1 MSAIVD
7 IILLIVLFVMILAGI
22 KNGFVRCVLS
32 IVAFTLAF
40 AAAVFLSE
48 PAAQTVYDNFAKEP
62 IESAIAE
69 RITDTGTARTAA
81 DSTQAVIDSL
91 PEAVVSAASSLGINV
106 SELAEQTGSINLNTS
121 NMAVELTDKVAQ
133 PIALAV
139 LKVLAFAVIFL
150 LLNLVLQIVVSVIS
164 RLFKLPVLKTF
175 NHALGGALGAVKGL
189 MLVVVLAVL
198 LDAST
203 AFVTNADFVTAV
215 GNSKIVDI
223 IVSTGVFSRLAS
235 A

>member
-7 IILLIVLFVMILAGI
+7 IILLIVIFVMILAGI

-69 RITDTGTARTAA
+69 SITDTGTAQTAA
-81 DSTQAVIDSL
+81 DSTQAAIDSL
-91 PEAVVSAASSLGINV
+91 PEAVVSAASSLGIDV
-106 SELAEQTGSINLNTS
+106 SQLAEQAGNINLNTS
-121 NMAVELTDKVAQ
+121 DMAAELTDKVAR

-150 LLNLVLQIVVSVIS
+150 ILNLVLQIAVSVIS
-164 RLFKLPVLKTF
+164 RLFDLPVLKTF
-175 NHALGGALGAVKGL
+175 NRTLGGVLGAVKGL
-189 MLVVVLAVL
+189 LLVTVLAIL

-203 AFVTNADFVTAV
+203 AFITNADFVTAV

>member
-40 AAAVFLSE
+40 ASAVFLSE

-69 RITDTGTARTAA
+69 RITDTGTAQTAA

-91 PEAVVSAASSLGINV
+91 PEAVVSAASSLGIDV
-106 SELAEQTGSINLNTS
+106 SQLAEQAGSINLNTS
-121 NMAVELTDKVAQ
+121 DMAAELTDKVAR

-150 LLNLVLQIVVSVIS
+150 ILNLVLQIAVSVIS
-164 RLFKLPVLKTF
+164 RLFDLPVLKTF
-175 NHALGGALGAVKGL
+175 NRTLGGVLGAVKGL
-189 MLVVVLAVL
+189 LLVTVLAIL

-203 AFVTNADFVTAV
+203 AFVANADFVTAV

-223 IVSTGVFSRLAS
+223 IVSTGVFSRLAL

>member
-69 RITDTGTARTAA
+69 RITDTGTAQTAA
-81 DSTQAVIDSL
+81 DSTQAAIDSL
-91 PEAVVSAASSLGINV
+91 PEAVVSAASSLGIDV
-106 SELAEQTGSINLNTS
+106 SQLAEQAGNINLNTS
-121 NMAVELTDKVAQ
+121 DMAAELTDKVAQ

-150 LLNLVLQIVVSVIS
+150 ILNLVLQIAVSVIS
-164 RLFKLPVLKTF
+164 RLFDLPVLKTF
-175 NHALGGALGAVKGL
+175 NRTLGGVLGAVKGL
-189 MLVVVLAVL
+189 LLVTVLAIL

-203 AFVTNADFVTAV
+203 AFVANADFVTAV

>member
-32 IVAFTLAF
+32 VVAFTLAF

-69 RITDTGTARTAA
+69 RITDTGTAQTAA

-91 PEAVVSAASSLGINV
+91 PEAVVSAASSLGIDV
-106 SELAEQTGSINLNTS
+106 SQLAEQAGNINLNTS
-121 NMAVELTDKVAQ
+121 DMAAELTDKVAR

-150 LLNLVLQIVVSVIS
+150 ILNLVLQIAVSVIS
-164 RLFKLPVLKTF
+164 RLFDLPVLKTF
-175 NHALGGALGAVKGL
+175 NRTLGGVLGAVKGL
-189 MLVVVLAVL
+189 LLVTVLAIL

-203 AFVTNADFVTAV
+203 AFITNADFVTAV

>member
-69 RITDTGTARTAA
+69 SITDTGTAQTAA

-91 PEAVVSAASSLGINV
+91 PEAVVSAASSLGIDV
-106 SELAEQTGSINLNTS
+106 SQLAEQAGNINLNTS
-121 NMAVELTDKVAQ
+121 DMAAELTDKVAR

-150 LLNLVLQIVVSVIS
+150 ILNLVLQIAVSVIS
-164 RLFKLPVLKTF
+164 RLFDLPVLKTF
-175 NHALGGALGAVKGL
+175 NRTLGGVLGAVKGL
-189 MLVVVLAVL
+189 LLVTVLAIL

-203 AFVTNADFVTAV
+203 AFITNADFVTAV

>member
-7 IILLIVLFVMILAGI
+7 IILLIVIFVMILAGI

-40 AAAVFLSE
+40 ASAVFLSE

-69 RITDTGTARTAA
+69 RITDTGTAQTAA
-81 DSTQAVIDSL
+81 DSTQAAIDSL
-91 PEAVVSAASSLGINV
+91 PEAVVSAASSLGIDV
-106 SELAEQTGSINLNTS
+106 SQLAEQAGSINLNTS
-121 NMAVELTDKVAQ
+121 DMAAELTDKVAR

-150 LLNLVLQIVVSVIS
+150 ILNLVLQIVVSVIS
-164 RLFKLPVLKTF
+164 RLFDLPVLKTF
-175 NHALGGALGAVKGL
+175 NRTLGGVLGAVKGL
-189 MLVVVLAVL
+189 LLVTVLAVL

-203 AFVTNADFVTAV
+203 AFITNADFVTAV

>member
-7 IILLIVLFVMILAGI
+7 IILLIVIFVMILAGI

-69 RITDTGTARTAA
+69 RITDTGTAQTAA

-91 PEAVVSAASSLGINV
+91 PEAVVSAASSLGIDV
-106 SELAEQTGSINLNTS
+106 SQLAEQVGSINLNTS
-121 NMAVELTDKVAQ
+121 DMAAELTDKVAR

-150 LLNLVLQIVVSVIS
+150 ILNLVLQIAVSVIS
-164 RLFKLPVLKTF
+164 RLFDLPVLKTF
-175 NHALGGALGAVKGL
+175 NRTLGGVLGAVKGL
-189 MLVVVLAVL
+189 LLVTVLAIL

>member
-7 IILLIVLFVMILAGI
+7 IILLIVIFVMILAGI

-69 RITDTGTARTAA
+69 SITDTGTAQTAA

-91 PEAVVSAASSLGINV
+91 PEAVVSAASSLGIDV
-106 SELAEQTGSINLNTS
+106 SQLAEQAGSINLNTS
-121 NMAVELTDKVAQ
+121 DMAAELTDKVAQ
-133 PIALAV
+133 PIALTV
-139 LKVLAFAVIFL
+139 LKVIAFAVIFL
-150 LLNLVLQIVVSVIS
+150 ILNLVLQIAVSVIS
-164 RLFKLPVLKTF
+164 RLFDLPVLKTF
-175 NHALGGALGAVKGL
+175 NRTLGGVLGAVKGL
-189 MLVVVLAVL
+189 LLVTVLAVL

>member
-7 IILLIVLFVMILAGI
+7 IILLIVIFVMILAGI

-48 PAAQTVYDNFAKEP
+48 PAAQTVYDNFVKEP

-69 RITDTGTARTAA
+69 SIPDMSTAKTAA
-81 DSTQAVIDSL
+81 DNTQAVIDSL
-91 PEAVVSAASSLGINV
+91 PEAVVSAASSLGIDV
-106 SELAEQTGSINLNTS
+106 SQLAEQAGNINLNTS
-121 NMAVELTDKVAQ
+121 DMAAELTDKVAR

-150 LLNLVLQIVVSVIS
+150 ILNLVLQIAVSVIS
-164 RLFKLPVLKTF
+164 RLFDLPVLKTF
-175 NHALGGALGAVKGL
+175 NRTLGGVLGAVKGL
-189 MLVVVLAVL
+189 LLVTVLAIL

>member
-1 MSAIVD
+1 M
-7 IILLIVLFVMILAGI
+7 
-22 KNGFVRCVLS
+22 
-32 IVAFTLAF
+32 
-40 AAAVFLSE
+40 
-48 PAAQTVYDNFAKEP
+48 
-62 IESAIAE
+62 
-69 RITDTGTARTAA
+69 
-81 DSTQAVIDSL
+81 
-91 PEAVVSAASSLGINV
+91 VVSAASSLGIDV

-121 NMAVELTDKVAQ
+121 NMAAELTDKVAQ

>member
-48 PAAQTVYDNFAKEP
+48 PAAQTVYDNFAKES

-69 RITDTGTARTAA
+69 SIPDTGTAKTAA
-81 DSTQAVIDSL
+81 DNTQAVIDSL
-91 PEAVVSAASSLGINV
+91 PEAVVSAASSLGIDV
-106 SELAEQTGSINLNTS
+106 SQLAEQAGNINLNTS
-121 NMAVELTDKVAQ
+121 DMAAELTDKVAR

-150 LLNLVLQIVVSVIS
+150 ILNLVLQIAVSVIS
-164 RLFKLPVLKTF
+164 RLFDLPVLKTF
-175 NHALGGALGAVKGL
+175 NRTLGGVLGAVKGL
-189 MLVVVLAVL
+189 LLVTVLAIL
-198 LDAST
+198 LDASM
-203 AFVTNADFVTAV
+203 AFITNADFVTAV

>member
-32 IVAFTLAF
+32 FVAFTLAF

-69 RITDTGTARTAA
+69 RITDTGTAQTAA

>member
-32 IVAFTLAF
+32 VVAFTLAF

-69 RITDTGTARTAA
+69 RITDTGTAQTAA

-91 PEAVVSAASSLGINV
+91 PEAVVSAASSLGIDV
-106 SELAEQTGSINLNTS
+106 SQLAEQVGSINLNTS
-121 NMAVELTDKVAQ
+121 DMAAELTDKVAR

-150 LLNLVLQIVVSVIS
+150 ILNLVLQIAVSVIS
-164 RLFKLPVLKTF
+164 RLFDLPVLKTF
-175 NHALGGALGAVKGL
+175 NRTLGGVLGAVKGL
-189 MLVVVLAVL
+189 LLVTVLAIL

-203 AFVTNADFVTAV
+203 AFITNADFVTAV

>member
-48 PAAQTVYDNFAKEP
+48 PAAQTVYDNFVKEP

-69 RITDTGTARTAA
+69 SIPDMSTAKTAA
-81 DSTQAVIDSL
+81 DNTQAVIDSL
-91 PEAVVSAASSLGINV
+91 PEAVVSAASSLGIDV
-106 SELAEQTGSINLNTS
+106 SQLAEQAGNINLNTS
-121 NMAVELTDKVAQ
+121 DMAAELTDKVAR

-150 LLNLVLQIVVSVIS
+150 ILNLVLQIAVSVIS
-164 RLFKLPVLKTF
+164 RLFDLPVLKTF
-175 NHALGGALGAVKGL
+175 NRTLGGVLGAVKGL
-189 MLVVVLAVL
+189 LLVTVLAIL

>member
-69 RITDTGTARTAA
+69 SITDTGTAQTAA

-91 PEAVVSAASSLGINV
+91 PEAVVSAASSLGIDV
-106 SELAEQTGSINLNTS
+106 SQLAEQAGNINLNTS
-121 NMAVELTDKVAQ
+121 DMAAELTDKVAR

-150 LLNLVLQIVVSVIS
+150 ILNLVLQIAVSVIS
-164 RLFKLPVLKTF
+164 RLFDLPVLKTF
-175 NHALGGALGAVKGL
+175 NRTLGGVLGAVKGL
-189 MLVVVLAVL
+189 LLVTVLAVL
-198 LDAST
+198 FDAST
-203 AFVTNADFVTAV
+203 AFITNADFVTAV

>member
-69 RITDTGTARTAA
+69 RITDTGTAQTAA
-81 DSTQAVIDSL
+81 DSTQAAIDSL
-91 PEAVVSAASSLGINV
+91 PEAVVSAASSLGIDV
-106 SELAEQTGSINLNTS
+106 SQLAEQAGSINLNTS
-121 NMAVELTDKVAQ
+121 DMAAELTDKVAR

-150 LLNLVLQIVVSVIS
+150 ILNLVLQIVVSVIS
-164 RLFKLPVLKTF
+164 RLFDLPVLKTF
-175 NHALGGALGAVKGL
+175 NRTLGGVLGAVKGL
-189 MLVVVLAVL
+189 LLVTVLAIL

-203 AFVTNADFVTAV
+203 AFITNADFVTAV

>member
-69 RITDTGTARTAA
+69 RITDTGTAQTAA
-81 DSTQAVIDSL
+81 DSTQAAIDSL
-91 PEAVVSAASSLGINV
+91 PEAVVSAASSLGIDV
-106 SELAEQTGSINLNTS
+106 SQLAEQAGSINLNTS
-121 NMAVELTDKVAQ
+121 DMAAELTDKVAR

-150 LLNLVLQIVVSVIS
+150 ILNLVLQIAVSVIS
-164 RLFKLPVLKTF
+164 RLFDLPVLKTF
-175 NHALGGALGAVKGL
+175 NRTLGGVLGAVKGL
-189 MLVVVLAVL
+189 LLVTVLAVL

-203 AFVTNADFVTAV
+203 AFITNADFVTAV

>member
-7 IILLIVLFVMILAGI
+7 IILLIVIFVMILAGI

-91 PEAVVSAASSLGINV
+91 PEAVVSAASSLGIDV

-121 NMAVELTDKVAQ
+121 NMAAELTDKVAQ

>member
-69 RITDTGTARTAA
+69 SITDTGTAQTAA
-81 DSTQAVIDSL
+81 DSTQAAIDLL
-91 PEAVVSAASSLGINV
+91 PEAVVSAASSLGIDV
-106 SELAEQTGSINLNTS
+106 SQLAEQAGSINLNTS
-121 NMAVELTDKVAQ
+121 DMAAELTDKVAR

-150 LLNLVLQIVVSVIS
+150 ILNLVLQIAVSVIS
-164 RLFKLPVLKTF
+164 RLFDLPVLKTF
-175 NHALGGALGAVKGL
+175 NRTLGGVLGAVKGL
-189 MLVVVLAVL
+189 LLVTVLAIL

-203 AFVTNADFVTAV
+203 AFVANADFVTAV

>member
-7 IILLIVLFVMILAGI
+7 SILLIVIFVMILAGI

-69 RITDTGTARTAA
+69 SITDTGTAQTAA
-81 DSTQAVIDSL
+81 DSTQAAIDSL
-91 PEAVVSAASSLGINV
+91 PEAVVSAASSLGIDV
-106 SELAEQTGSINLNTS
+106 SQLAEQAGSINLNTS
-121 NMAVELTDKVAQ
+121 DMAAELTDKVAR

-150 LLNLVLQIVVSVIS
+150 ILNLVLQIAVSVIS
-164 RLFKLPVLKTF
+164 RLFDLPVLKTF
-175 NHALGGALGAVKGL
+175 NRTLGGVLGAVKGL
-189 MLVVVLAVL
+189 LLVTVLAIL

-203 AFVTNADFVTAV
+203 AFVANADFVTAV

>member
-69 RITDTGTARTAA
+69 SITDTGTAQTAA
-81 DSTQAVIDSL
+81 DSTQAAIDSL
-91 PEAVVSAASSLGINV
+91 PEAVVSAASSLGIDV
-106 SELAEQTGSINLNTS
+106 SQLAEQAGSINLNTS
-121 NMAVELTDKVAQ
+121 DMAAELTDKVAR

-150 LLNLVLQIVVSVIS
+150 ILNLVLQIAVSVIS
-164 RLFKLPVLKTF
+164 RLFDLPVLKTF
-175 NHALGGALGAVKGL
+175 NRTLGGVLGAVKGL
-189 MLVVVLAVL
+189 LLVTVLAIL

-203 AFVTNADFVTAV
+203 AFVANADFVTAV

>member
-32 IVAFTLAF
+32 VVAFTLAF

-69 RITDTGTARTAA
+69 RITDTGTAQTAA

-91 PEAVVSAASSLGINV
+91 PEAVVSAASSLGIDV
-106 SELAEQTGSINLNTS
+106 SQLAEQAGNINLNTS
-121 NMAVELTDKVAQ
+121 DMAAELTDKVAR

-150 LLNLVLQIVVSVIS
+150 ILNLVLQIAVSVIS

>member
-69 RITDTGTARTAA
+69 SITDTGTAQTAA

-91 PEAVVSAASSLGINV
+91 PEAVVSAASSLGIDV
-106 SELAEQTGSINLNTS
+106 SQLAEQAGSINLNTS
-121 NMAVELTDKVAQ
+121 DMAAELTDKVAQ

-150 LLNLVLQIVVSVIS
+150 ILNLVLQIAVSVIS

>member
-69 RITDTGTARTAA
+69 RITDTGTAQTAA

-91 PEAVVSAASSLGINV
+91 PEAVVSAASSLGIDV
-106 SELAEQTGSINLNTS
+106 SQLAEQAGSINLNTS
-121 NMAVELTDKVAQ
+121 DMTAELTDKVAR

-150 LLNLVLQIVVSVIS
+150 ILNLVLQIAVSVIS
-164 RLFKLPVLKTF
+164 RLFDLPVLKTF
-175 NHALGGALGAVKGL
+175 NRTLGGVLGAVKGL
-189 MLVVVLAVL
+189 LLVTVLAIL

-203 AFVTNADFVTAV
+203 AFITNADFVTAV

>member
-69 RITDTGTARTAA
+69 RITDTGTAQTAA
-81 DSTQAVIDSL
+81 DSTQAAIDSL
-91 PEAVVSAASSLGINV
+91 PEAVVSAASSLGIDV
-106 SELAEQTGSINLNTS
+106 SQLAEQAGSINLNTS
-121 NMAVELTDKVAQ
+121 DMAAELTDKVAR

-139 LKVLAFAVIFL
+139 LKVIAFAVIFL
-150 LLNLVLQIVVSVIS
+150 ILNLVLQIAVSVIS
-164 RLFKLPVLKTF
+164 RLFDLPVLKTF
-175 NHALGGALGAVKGL
+175 NRTLGGVLGAVKGL
-189 MLVVVLAVL
+189 LLVTVLAVL

-203 AFVTNADFVTAV
+203 AFITNADFVTAV

>member
-32 IVAFTLAF
+32 VVAFTLAF

-69 RITDTGTARTAA
+69 RITDTGTAQTAA

-91 PEAVVSAASSLGINV
+91 PEAVVSAASSLGIDV
-106 SELAEQTGSINLNTS
+106 SQLAEQAGSINLNTS
-121 NMAVELTDKVAQ
+121 DMAAELTDKVAR

-150 LLNLVLQIVVSVIS
+150 ILNLVLQIAVSVIS
-164 RLFKLPVLKTF
+164 RLFDLPVLKTF
-175 NHALGGALGAVKGL
+175 NRTLGGVLGAVKGL
-189 MLVVVLAVL
+189 LLVTVLAIL

-203 AFVTNADFVTAV
+203 AFITNADFVTAV

>member
-91 PEAVVSAASSLGINV
+91 PEAVVSAASSLGIDV

-121 NMAVELTDKVAQ
+121 NMAAELTDKVAQ

>member
-7 IILLIVLFVMILAGI
+7 IILLIVIFVMILAGI

-69 RITDTGTARTAA
+69 RITDTGTAQTAA
-81 DSTQAVIDSL
+81 DSTQAAIDSL
-91 PEAVVSAASSLGINV
+91 PEAVVSAASSLGIDV
-106 SELAEQTGSINLNTS
+106 SQLAEQAGSINLNTS
-121 NMAVELTDKVAQ
+121 DMAAELTDKVAR

-150 LLNLVLQIVVSVIS
+150 ILNLVLQIVVSVIS
-164 RLFKLPVLKTF
+164 RLFDLPVLKTF
-175 NHALGGALGAVKGL
+175 NRTLGGVLGAVKGL
-189 MLVVVLAVL
+189 LLVTVLAVL